1 MKYRGYDCLWLGP
14 QDGGHWDIHKFDEW
28 LGTAD
33 DGELDKV
40 IDELEEDD

>member
-14 QDGGHWDIHKFDEW
+14 QDRGHWEIYRGPEF

-33 DGELDKV
+33 DGELDREIK
-40 IDELEEDD
+40 ELEEDD